1 MNQSTENAIQ
11 SGICKLCLQ
20 FKPLRN
26 SHMMAKGLYRLCR
39 PPGYDP
45 VGFSEAEI
53 GPTTGRTKAY
63 LLCDDC
69 EQILN
74 KEGEQW
80 VISKLAKYNGK
91 FVLYDLLTKQAPAFQ
106 ENGITVY
113 ATATNPE
120 IDRERLSHFGLGFFW
135 KASVHPWGR
144 EHAESLIDL
153 GAGSEGLRKY
163 LLGQGEF
170 PGNMALVAQV
180 IPKPVKIIGFTEPI
194 GLWKTRPNA
203 STKR

>member
-120 IDRERLSHFGLGFFW
+120 IDRERLSHFGLGFF
-135 KASVHPWGR
+135 GR
-144 EHAESLIDL
+144 RLFIR
-153 GAGSEGLRKY
+153 GAG
-163 LLGQGEF
+163 
-170 PGNMALVAQV
+170 NMPSRSSIWVPVA
-180 IPKPVKIIGFTEPI
+180 
-194 GLWKTRPNA
+194 RASA
-203 STKR
+203 STFLGKGSFRETWRWLRRLSRSP